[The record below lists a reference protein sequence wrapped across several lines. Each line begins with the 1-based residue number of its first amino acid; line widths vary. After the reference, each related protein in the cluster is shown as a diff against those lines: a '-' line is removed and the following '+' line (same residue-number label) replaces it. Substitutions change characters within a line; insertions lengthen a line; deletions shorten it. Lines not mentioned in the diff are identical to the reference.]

1 MTCQQDDK
9 RMQGLKILARM
20 IAADYKRRLRE
31 AEVRSPQLGD
41 NAEVRQN
48 PPAKGGRG
56 VGHD

>member
-9 RMQGLKILARM
+9 RMEGLKILARM

-48 PPAKGGRG
+48 PEEREQ
-56 VGHD
+56 